1 MIYCKMANE
10 GKLFNNDSKN
20 YVTFLVIN
28 IYKNLNILGC
38 SVFNDVMMGTIT
50 LSSFLIIPV
59 IA

>member
-10 GKLFNNDSKN
+10 CRLFNND
-20 YVTFLVIN
+20 VTFLVKI

-38 SVFNDVMMGTIT
+38 SVFNDVMTGIIT